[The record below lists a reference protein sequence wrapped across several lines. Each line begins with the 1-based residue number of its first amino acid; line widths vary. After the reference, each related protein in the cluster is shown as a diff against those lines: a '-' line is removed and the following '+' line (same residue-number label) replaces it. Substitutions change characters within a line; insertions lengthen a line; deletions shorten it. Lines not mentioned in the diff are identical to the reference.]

1 MIQDIKINRLDPN
14 TFEYQTYTS
23 TDENLIASSNLDT
36 VFSSITDYIEYYIY
50 DQNQTLIYPLD
61 TLPLV
66 KYDIREGD
74 VLLNPSSDL
83 QNVGFDVGLYN
94 ILYSFYRKRLSS
106 SLSEKYFISEIS
118 SDRTE
123 IRLDSNIIAN
133 ELIISATNDFIDY
146 RETADYFVDFYLNF
160 GNNQTVIANNIK
172 LETDENLDP
181 TVLIKLYEPLPI
193 NFNLKDELWVV
204 EMLSDSQ
211 AYEVD
216 FPFEPEV
223 ERDFTYIQGPNYSLD
238 IINQTAT
245 SEEQFSYSTLIESN
259 VTSSINQI
267 QSLLN
272 KKEININID
281 YKNYNNFINFSS
293 AKTRLENFYYK
304 VELIESY
311 TNELNTLSSQI
322 ISDTQFS
329 QAYSSSTAQLTSRI
343 DDIIK
348 NFDGYEYFLYF
359 NSGSQYSYPKQNTT
373 PPFQLYPA
381 NSVEAK
387 TWLGSA
393 TPGALYY
400 GGQSLSASNYDQNN
414 RDWLY
419 WSIPEYLRED
429 SANQKYELFVDMVGQ
444 YYDNVWVYTKD
455 LTNRFNADNRL
466 DYGISK
472 DLVADAIRDFA
483 IKLYSNNF
491 NTDDLFT
498 AFLGLTPSGSA
509 FPFPNI
515 TGSLPTPTGYEY
527 VDTKISS
534 SNDIVPQDDVNKSI
548 YKRIYHNIPYLLKT
562 KGTIAGIRALIT
574 SYGIPDTILR
584 ISEFGGKDR
593 NESQDYDLKQNVFNY
608 AFDTGRDSNTFISS
622 SLLANQ
628 TFWNPSGGIISE
640 NGLNTVQFRF
650 KSHGIPPAVD
660 NVASSDIRE
669 KQLLWVNDSNGN
681 DFTQIGSAVVLEYN
695 GAGFVTGS
703 YSGSIPDPYDTWG
716 TLKFY
721 PDLGFSNQS
730 VDIYL
735 PFFNKDWWSVQMNF
749 TGSGTFTSGTSTVTA
764 SLFAA
769 NKINGKIGF
778 SGSGQL
784 LGVDGRSWTKADFGA
799 LNLDSNRT
807 IDSNVYEPFSGS
819 FQEYRMYC
827 QAVSESRFFDYT
839 VNPYSNEGNGIN
851 STPDQ
856 QFFRAALGSQLSKDR
871 TILALPTNIAPTS
884 IHPRVTGSATQITQS
899 FDDGTSDYFISLPF
913 YKGEELYVENKEF
926 IYQDQLPAGI
936 KNRITDKVHKQ
947 NLVLAEAPYGISAS
961 SAVISSENNNTTT
974 ISSLKSI
981 QTTSYVSQSYT
992 PSINYLEVGFS
1003 PSNQINDDIN
1013 AQIGYFNI
1021 GEYIGDPR
1029 FISSSAKSYPDLDR
1043 LRDAYFEK
1051 YMASYD
1057 VRDFIRLIKFFD
1069 NSLFKMIKDFTP
1081 ARTSLSSGVIVKQ
1094 HLLERN
1100 RQRQALAS
1108 SSFHN
1113 YSGSIKPYPKDY
1125 NTGSDDQP
1133 QYSTSGSAIYKF
1145 TGGPGG
1151 VMNRYN
1157 GIKTSPSSSAYGLT
1171 NIFGPLT
1178 QSYEEVLSGPLGQE
1192 TVTIFNQDE
1201 FYNGEFSGSDIL
1213 VQDGN
1218 LNPGCDI
1225 YKDPSSKPITFKPIF
1240 YSNNTIQQ
1248 GISTLDSFNN
1258 INNFPRQGF
1267 VWFYSE
1273 VNQGSQIDSSMKYI
1287 KLATK
1292 DIDGNSIGD
1301 FIESTN
1307 TLDVVFTD
1315 ISLPGGRTATEYY
1328 INNSINNGTHVLIEV
1343 DTSQGDFN
1351 ITASAQGGSE
1361 QWMLE
1366 TSGSFTSSFDATL
1379 SQANLRAQN
1388 SFIDNTA
1395 EFQRQY
1401 LWFWGDQDGTANIP
1415 KQPANLSFFN
1425 PGSST
1430 KPAIG
1435 LLNDNNFISGSYT
1448 LGRTP
1453 NVPLYFSASLFY
1465 SSSRFN
1471 VGTVITKTNQLVHSG
1486 SYPFQSPTQNF
1497 ALSPSTTLSGEF
1509 IPSPITVDVD
1519 PLFFSEMNGVGG
1531 AASIDQ
1537 TLRGDQGSGTLSAGS
1552 SQIVQAGTATLDF
1565 HFPQITFL
1573 SGAQNS
1579 NPPKTFITPY
1589 SGSDHTIDGTTNQNF
1604 GGSQSTIA
1612 GVGYTDN
1619 SENGQVQWNW
1629 TNYISP
1635 VGGYNTLSWFF
1646 AEFEY
1651 TIHMP
1656 NPPISG
1662 YTFEEI
1668 GVQWFGDNGVDSTIV
1683 EISNPFVSS
1692 VGGINYTSIG
1702 GSGFTPPSVTFNS
1715 SLNTY
1720 TVTGELYWG
1729 DPDFPS
1735 ITYPYT
1741 AQSLMTLLPYFRSQ
1755 ENDTIFPE
1763 YYIDNF
1769 NIEIQDIYLWNG
1781 QYNSVFVTPTSTFSS
1796 PTSIQ
1801 VITNN
1806 SIPNPQQPLRD
1817 GTQGNLNSLSKL
1829 FPFSNRAALA
1839 TGGNTITA
1847 SVDLMYTSSTRDDI
1861 ITSSLDVYHTLPA
1874 DTSLSSTIQYFGD
1887 TITFPDSPI
1896 LNIND
1901 TTIPDGTI
1909 DTSGSTVNEVDGMY
1923 YIRFNFDNLKIGTA
1937 PTLNTLYNEFDFD
1950 SLYYEDAGIP
1960 GPDPSSNTKI
1970 LLDQDVQD
1978 ASGGTDQ
1985 ITASFFI
1992 EKGNTNDTSTFGGD
2006 SNRFYLAQ
2014 PFLQTEDTTTTGRIN
2029 FDGQLPEFIP
2039 QGISTTLN
2047 VNDTLRFGIE
2057 VEKSFTFGLVVTS
2070 YSMSIFPSSSRW
2082 ASYVGLPSYNDPNSN
2097 FDPPNATDVIIPSFY
2112 GEGILPFQYATDCQP
2127 LLNNYNL
2134 QRQSTF
2140 LMDVDYNTQSG
2151 PVIPVNQAQILS
2163 NSAIKAAVPDSN
2175 YSQLKSILPRYVGS
2189 KSTSQELNTWNV
2201 GDTGT
2206 FGKLPTIEL
2215 KDAFFGYFNDIDD
2228 PYPNINGL
2236 TRINLN
2242 YLIDEQGN
2250 ALPPSLEP
2258 LAIDTLKAVF
2268 PNTTVGKLAA
2278 KSGKTQY
2285 KELGEPAPIQR
2296 LMQYVTPVMYS
2307 QISAHNYVNEI
2318 PLSGSGY
2325 ISQYDNGDENDVLFL
2340 RYNALGPA
2348 SVDTSFPVQSVD
2360 YYLDPED
2367 DITFSPLNDE
2377 DPYIAQSATNCKR
2390 VTSYA
2395 ANTGISPNIVAN
2407 QDLASSQ
2414 IISLQTS
2421 FVTSFVSETK
2431 RTRDELLFELH
2442 MYTRGSTSGG
2452 GIYTGTIEKP
2462 FNLEDIQ
2469 CKVYTNDGRVKNIG
2483 SVMDYGWF
2491 EIANIV
2497 NYYKVKRRQT
2507 FRSFFRRW
2515 RFKRWVYTRVPV
2527 PTGGIKCTVDW
2538 EMYETLYDLGLW
2550 RNSLYEITALEWT
2563 INANSGKYTIKGN
2576 DKISWRIR
2584 GSFKTAKS
2592 GYRQGLFFP
2601 LDFEGAY
2608 TSVNLQ
2614 GQGANDYLMDET
2626 NNASSPFWVY
2636 TGSSGGRNVVLDE
2649 SILVMSSSNM
2659 NEAYGTT
2666 FRQAD
2671 LEYQP
2676 GESEYFPFGKE
2687 PSYTSFDRIDSTVE
2701 LRENDEIRFA
2711 NNENFTYR
2719 VIRVYPPQENIESDS
2734 GSSKKGRLKVQLDR
2748 PVDRSVNK
2756 DFFLVR
2762 RPIVNPNSLYLDTPF
2777 PYESLSSASLTTT
2790 VRNKNTSGI
2799 ALSSS
2804 ALIGPTGSDGGY
2816 TASMLN
2822 IETATTP
2829 GILYPDFPTQYL
2841 VESASIIV
2849 NDLISKGIIES

>member
-1 MIQDIKINRLDPN
+1 MNDIYVMRGNPDNPIRNNSPPSMYDSPPSKNNRFDLTGNPENQITNLDDIRNDIRNNIIGNTPKDSIERQIDQMIRRLRNEINSKRVRETSQEDIRRFESHLARIEQLVLQRFPRYAMLNGVEQQIRDNFNQDINSLRNAINMR
-14 TFEYQTYTS
+14 
-23 TDENLIASSNLDT
+23 
-36 VFSSITDYIEYYIY
+36 
-50 DQNQTLIYPLD
+50 
-61 TLPLV
+61 
-66 KYDIREGD
+66 
-74 VLLNPSSDL
+74 
-83 QNVGFDVGLYN
+83 
-94 ILYSFYRKRLSS
+94 
-106 SLSEKYFISEIS
+106 
-118 SDRTE
+118 
-123 IRLDSNIIAN
+123 
-133 ELIISATNDFIDY
+133 
-146 RETADYFVDFYLNF
+146 
-160 GNNQTVIANNIK
+160 NNNN
-172 LETDENLDP
+172 N
-181 TVLIKLYEPLPI
+181 
-193 NFNLKDELWVV
+193 
-204 EMLSDSQ
+204 
-211 AYEVD
+211 
-216 FPFEPEV
+216 
-223 ERDFTYIQGPNYSLD
+223 
-238 IINQTAT
+238 
-245 SEEQFSYSTLIESN
+245 
-259 VTSSINQI
+259 
-267 QSLLN
+267 
-272 KKEININID
+272 
-281 YKNYNNFINFSS
+281 
-293 AKTRLENFYYK
+293 
-304 VELIESY
+304 
-311 TNELNTLSSQI
+311 
-322 ISDTQFS
+322 
-329 QAYSSSTAQLTSRI
+329 
-343 DDIIK
+343 
-348 NFDGYEYFLYF
+348 
-359 NSGSQYSYPKQNTT
+359 
-373 PPFQLYPA
+373 
-381 NSVEAK
+381 
-387 TWLGSA
+387 
-393 TPGALYY
+393 
-400 GGQSLSASNYDQNN
+400 
-414 RDWLY
+414 
-419 WSIPEYLRED
+419 
-429 SANQKYELFVDMVGQ
+429 
-444 YYDNVWVYTKD
+444 DNVWVYTKD

-483 IKLYSNNF
+483 VKLYSNNF

-593 NESQDYDLKQNVFNY
+593 NEAQDYDLKQNVFNY
-608 AFDTGRDSNTFISS
+608 AFDTGENSNDYLESAFRPNNTWDGINDADSPRTI
-622 SLLANQ
+622 
-628 TFWNPSGGIISE
+628 
-640 NGLNTVQFRF
+640 QFRF
-650 KSHGIPPAVD
+650 KSAPIPTGSS
-660 NVASSDIRE
+660 NVASSDIRYS
-669 KQLLWVNDSNGN
+669 QSLWSTNDGGN
-681 DFTQIGSAVVLEYN
+681 IVLEYT
-695 GAGFVTGS
+695 GSGFVTGS
-703 YSGSIPDPYDTWG
+703 YSGSVASPYDTYG
-716 TLKFY
+716 TLKWI
-721 PDLGFSNQS
+721 PANDDNPNLSAS
-730 VDIYL
+730 VFL
-735 PFFNKDWWSVQMNF
+735 PFFNEDWWSVQVNF
-749 TGSGTFTSGTSTVTA
+749 VSRDTATST
-764 SLFAA
+764 LFSA
-769 NKINGKIGF
+769 NEINGKIGF
-778 SGSGQL
+778 SGSDVVNGFDTAYYSDAGKAYL
-784 LGVDGRSWTKADFGA
+784 NFGSNTTLNGV
-799 LNLDSNRT
+799 
-807 IDSNVYEPFSGS
+807 IYEPFSGS
-819 FQEYRMYC
+819 FQELRYWT
-827 QAVSESRFFDYT
+827 QPISESKFFDYT
-839 VNPYSNEGNGIN
+839 VNPYSNEGNTIN
-851 STPDQ
+851 STPNELM
-856 QFFRAALGSQLSKDR
+856 FRAALGTQLNTGSR
-871 TILALPTNIAPTS
+871 ES
-884 IHPRVTGSATQITQS
+884 IHPRITGSNVQITQS
-899 FDDGTSDYFISLPF
+899 WENGTSGFAFFQGPLGGILRDPQWE
-913 YKGEELYVENKEF
+913 KNTEF
-926 IYQDQLPAGI
+926 IYQDQVPSGI

-947 NLVLAEAPYGISAS
+947 NLVLAEAPYGISGS
-961 SAVISSENNNTTT
+961 TAVISSENNNTKT

-1108 SSFHN
+1108 SSLHN

-1157 GIKTSPSSSAYGLT
+1157 GIKTSPSASAYGLT

-1178 QSYEEVLSGPLGQE
+1178 QSYEETLSGPLGQE

-1225 YKDPSSKPITFKPIF
+1225 YKDPSSKPISFKPIF
-1240 YSNNTIQQ
+1240 YSNNTNQQ

-1267 VWFYSE
+1267 AWFYSE
-1273 VNQGSQIDSSMKYI
+1273 LNQGSQIDSSMKYI

-1292 DIDGNSIGD
+1292 DIDGNNIGD

-1307 TLDVVFTD
+1307 TLDIVFTD

-1351 ITASAQGGSE
+1351 VTASAQGGSE
-1361 QWMLE
+1361 KWMLE
-1366 TSGSFTSSFDATL
+1366 TSGSFTSSFDGTL

-1430 KPAIG
+1430 KPAVD

-1486 SYPFQSPTQNF
+1486 SYPYISPGTQNF
-1497 ALSPSTTLSGEF
+1497 TLTPSTTLSGEF

-1519 PLFFSEMNGVGG
+1519 PLFFTDGT
-1531 AASIDQ
+1531 SINQD
-1537 TLRGDQGSGTLSAGS
+1537 LRGDQGSGNSTAGS
-1552 SQIVQAGTATLDF
+1552 SQIVQAGTASIDF
-1565 HFPQITFL
+1565 HFPQISFL
-1573 SGAQNS
+1573 SGAQKS
-1579 NPPKTFITPY
+1579 NPPKSFDTPY
-1589 SGSDHTIDGTTNQNF
+1589 SGSNHTIDGTPNEDF
-1604 GGSQSTIA
+1604 GGTESVLA
-1612 GVGYTDN
+1612 GVGYADKA
-1619 SENGQVQWNW
+1619 ENGEVEWDW
-1629 TNYISP
+1629 TDFAPNNSTQP
-1635 VGGYNTLSWFF
+1635 SYNTLNYFKATFS
-1646 AEFEY
+1646 Y

-1656 NPPISG
+1656 NPPSLG
-1662 YTFEEI
+1662 YTFKELGI
-1668 GVQWFGDNGVDSTIV
+1668 QWFADDGINETQV
-1683 EISNPFVSS
+1683 EITGDTIES
-1692 VGGINYTSIG
+1692 VGDVTYNPPSPG
-1702 GSGFTPPSVTFNS
+1702 GSTSAPTNITFSPSG
-1715 SLNTY
+1715 LNQY
-1720 TVTGELYWG
+1720 TVSGILEWG
-1729 DPDFPS
+1729 DQQFGGNQGGAS
-1735 ITYPYT
+1735 GAVYPYN
-1741 AQSLMTLLPYFRSQ
+1741 AVSPMSIIPYFQSQ
-1755 ENDTIFPE
+1755 EDDTIFPE
-1763 YYIDNF
+1763 YYIDDF
-1769 NIEIQDIYLWNG
+1769 SVEITDVELWNG
-1781 QYNSVFVTPTSTFSS
+1781 DYYYYQYQTNPPYGNYYSYKSYAYVISSNSGT
-1796 PTSIQ
+1796 
-1801 VITNN
+1801 
-1806 SIPNPQQPLRD
+1806 IPLQNQPLRS
-1817 GTQGNLNSLSKL
+1817 GTQGDADNLSKL
-1829 FPFSNRAALA
+1829 FPFTNNAALA

-1847 SVDLMYTSSTRDDI
+1847 TVDLMYTSSTRDDI
-1861 ITSSLDVYHTLPA
+1861 ITSSLPVFHTLPV
-1874 DTSLSSTIQYFGD
+1874 DTSLSPGTQLLGD

-1896 LNIND
+1896 LSIKD
-1901 TTIPDGTI
+1901 TTIPDGT
-1909 DTSGSTVNEVDGMY
+1909 DNTSGSTINEVGGMY
-1923 YIRFNFDNLKIGTA
+1923 YIRFNFDNLQFGTA
-1937 PTLNTLYNEFDFD
+1937 PTINALSNEFDFNSTFD
-1950 SLYYEDAGIP
+1950 PVFNPEEPAGN
-1960 GPDPSSNTKI
+1960 SRI
-1970 LLDQDVQD
+1970 LLDQDVED

-1985 ITASFFI
+1985 ITASFFV
-1992 EKGNTNDTSTFGGD
+1992 EKGNTSDTSTFGGD

-2014 PFLQTEDTTTTGRIN
+2014 PFLQTGDTTTTGRIN
-2029 FDGQLPEFIP
+2029 FDGQLPEFLP
-2039 QGISTTLN
+2039 TSISTVLN
-2047 VNDTLRFGIE
+2047 INDTLRFGIE

-2082 ASYVGLPSYNDPNSN
+2082 ASYAGLPSYNDPNSN

-2112 GEGILPFQYATDCQP
+2112 GEGILPFQFAKDCQP

-2163 NSAIKAAVPDSN
+2163 GSAIKAAVPDSN

-2189 KSTSQELNTWNV
+2189 KSTSQELNIWNV
-2201 GDTGT
+2201 GDIGT

-2215 KDAFFGYFNDIDD
+2215 RDAFFGYFNDIDD

-2268 PNTTVGKLAA
+2268 PNTTVGKIAA

-2307 QISAHNYVNEI
+2307 QISAHNYVTEI

-2340 RYNALGPA
+2340 RFNALGPA
-2348 SVDTSFPVQSVD
+2348 SVSTSSPVQSVD

-2367 DITFSPLNDE
+2367 DITFSPLNDV
-2377 DPYIAQSATNCKR
+2377 DPYKAQSATNCR
-2390 VTSYA
+2390 RITSYA
-2395 ANTGISPNIVAN
+2395 AASTPPTPPIVAN

-2414 IISLQTS
+2414 IVSLQTS

-2431 RTRDELLFELH
+2431 RTRDELSFELH
-2442 MYTRGSTSGG
+2442 MYTRGSTVGST
-2452 GIYTGTIEKP
+2452 YTGTSEKP

-2469 CKVYTNDGRVKNIG
+2469 CKVYTDDGRVTNIG

-2491 EIANIV
+2491 EITNIV

-2527 PTGGIKCTVDW
+2527 PTGGIKCTADW
-2538 EMYETLYDLGLW
+2538 EMYETLYDLGLM
-2550 RNSLYEITALEWT
+2550 RERKSKGGAGVTALEWI
-2563 INANSGKYTIKGN
+2563 INANSGKHIIKGN
-2576 DKISWRIR
+2576 DKISWRIKGAFKNAR
-2584 GSFKTAKS
+2584 G

-2601 LDFEGAY
+2601 LGFDGAY
-2608 TSVNLQ
+2608 TSVNIQ

-2626 NNASSPFWVY
+2626 NNASAPFWVY
-2636 TGSSGGRNVVLDE
+2636 TGSSGGRNVILDE

-2701 LRENDEIRFA
+2701 LKENDEIRFA

-2719 VIRVYPPQENIESDS
+2719 VIRVYSPQENIESDPSVS
-2734 GSSKKGRLKVQLDR
+2734 GKKGRLKVQLDR
-2748 PVDRSVNK
+2748 PVDRSINK

-2762 RPIVNPNSLYLDTPF
+2762 RPIVNPNSLYLNTPF
-2777 PYESLSSASLTTT
+2777 PYESLSSASLTTS
-2790 VRNKNTSGI
+2790 VRNTGSGI
-2799 ALSSS
+2799 ALTQS
-2804 ALIGPTGSDGGY
+2804 AIVGPADEDGNY
-2816 TASMLN
+2816 SASMLN